1 MIKIRKTDPRLKIIF
16 SAAIIILAIIISKT
30 LAMILLT
37 GVIITIALKG
47 RYLSKLFS
55 YLSPLG
61 ILVPILFIINL
72 FFYAD
77 GKVFASIDLKIFE
90 LALTSGGLKR
100 SMVIASRLI
109 SIAFS
114 AAWLVV
120 TTPPE
125 EFEYGLKKL
134 GVPWKFAFIS
144 SLTMK
149 LIPEMRRKFKEI
161 EEAQLSRGLK
171 KGGNPLEKAK
181 RKIPILI
188 PFLASVSRYGLELS
202 QVLKAR
208 NFGSKRTYIKELN
221 YKK

>member
-120 TTPPE
+120 TTPPYV
-125 EFEYGLKKL
+125 F
-134 GVPWKFAFIS
+134 S
-144 SLTMK
+144 S
-149 LIPEMRRKFKEI
+149 F
-161 EEAQLSRGLK
+161 
-171 KGGNPLEKAK
+171 
-181 RKIPILI
+181 
-188 PFLASVSRYGLELS
+188 
-202 QVLKAR
+202 
-208 NFGSKRTYIKELN
+208 
-221 YKK
+221 